1 MGIANSLAQQID
13 PSQMTDQQYNDLPIV
28 SGPSPDFMMPGQ
40 RQGMPIGQSPQ
51 MPNVD
56 QIATGRF
63 GPETQ
68 AKAADYYGQN
78 QTAPG
83 FERRMPM
90 DPNAPITNYKENY

>member
-1 MGIANSLAQQID
+1 MQELD
-13 PSQMTDQQYNDLPIV
+13 PSQMTDAEYAELPIV
-28 SGPSPDFMMPGQ
+28 SGPHPDVMMPGQ
-40 RQGMPIGQSPQ
+40 RQGMPIGQASQ

-68 AKAADYYGQN
+68 IAAANMFGQN

-83 FERRMPM
+83 FERRMLEQPM
-90 DPNAPITNYKENY
+90 DSNPIMNYKKNY